1 MVVIGPTRPF
11 DRLEEESR
19 EQSEQR
25 ARDCAEGKVP
35 LVLPLSNVWCDFSL
49 IRISDHRTELTVGPS

>member
-11 DRLEEESR
+11 DRLEAESR

-35 LVLPLSNVWCDFSL
+35 LVLPFFLSWMN
-49 IRISDHRTELTVGPS
+49 GA